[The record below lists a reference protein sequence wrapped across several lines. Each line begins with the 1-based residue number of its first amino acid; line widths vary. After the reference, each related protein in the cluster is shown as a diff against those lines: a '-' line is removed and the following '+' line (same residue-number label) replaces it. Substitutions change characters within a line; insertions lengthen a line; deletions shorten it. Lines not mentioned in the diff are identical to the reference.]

1 MVELGFSEVSG
12 FFTTWKF
19 VTFSTKTFVTALKA
33 KSRAV

>member
-19 VTFSTKTFVTALKA
+19 VTFKTKNYVAALKA
-33 KSRAV
+33 QARAA